1 MRTMAKASP
10 VPRSKDAGSGA
21 WDGTTRTG
29 HGQYTYTRRARPLD
43 WRKRMSDTVA
53 YALLVYTGLQI
64 VVTMHAL
71 TDATAS
77 TLPLFA
83 LVVLVAGIIP
93 LFRHYER
100 HWERLDDAAAADPS
114 QRPLYRRDQLSVW
127 LFAIGLPFAIT
138 GLFKA
143 GVSLLG

>member
-1 MRTMAKASP
+1 MAKASP
-10 VPRSKDAGSGA
+10 VSRNKPAGGGA
-21 WDGTTRTG
+21 WDGTTRAGPTPA
-29 HGQYTYTRRARPLD
+29 ARPLD

-100 HWERLDDAAAADPS
+100 HWERLDDAAAADPA

-143 GVSLLG
+143 AVVLVG